1 MRFVGEVLATID
13 TRENGK
19 ILFITSTVEMLK
31 RNNLNQDENSKITR
45 FVKGTKGVLCTIFLQ
60 EVNKNR
66 YRISLR
72 SNHINVNK
80 IAVKFGG
87 GGHMKASG
95 CEMRDELSKL
105 KKIFV
110 EEIKEQF

>member
-1 MRFVGEVLATID
+1 MRFVGEILASID
-13 TRENGK
+13 TWENGK
-19 ILFITSTVEMLK
+19 ILFITSTIDMLK
-31 RNNLNQDENSKITR
+31 RNKLGQDENSKITR

-60 EVNKNR
+60 EVNKDR

-87 GGHMKASG
+87 GGHIKASG
-95 CEMRDELSKL
+95 CEMRDNEANL